1 MNDFNHNNRQPTNQ
15 PQGMW
20 ETWSRGHI
28 LALAILL
35 MAGNFFF
42 QVVFYLI
49 RPDLFGPVLVG
60 AVAGVL
66 VPMVLMTRRWGL
78 SYSRDFSM
86 TGPHPVVLASAALMA
101 VCSIM
106 PTSLLAEFSLR
117 LHPIDPEWMA
127 LYQENLPTTTVEIIL
142 AAITLV
148 IVAPLAEEIIF
159 RGLLQRVTATLWGT
173 LPAALVSALI
183 FGIVHGEPWFLF
195 GLIGVGLVLAFVFA
209 ATGSV
214 TACWL
219 VHAVHNGISLWVMIS
234 RPAGPTEPQEITTQ
248 DWALAA
254 VSVLGMLLVGRFLLS
269 KGKALHRLA
278 GEDSFN

>member
-1 MNDFNHNNRQPTNQ
+1 MNDFNHNNRQLGDQ
-15 PQGMW
+15 PPGLW
-20 ETWSRGHI
+20 ETWSRGQI
-28 LALAILL
+28 LALAVLL

-42 QVVFYLI
+42 QVVFYMI
-49 RPDLFGPVLVG
+49 RQDLFGPVLVG

-66 VPMVLMTRRWGL
+66 VPMVLMTRRWDL
-78 SYSRDFSM
+78 SYSRDFSL
-86 TGPHPVVLASAALMA
+86 TLPHPVVLAAAALMA

-117 LHPIDPEWMA
+117 LHPINPEWLA

-142 AAITLV
+142 AAITVV
-148 IVAPLAEEIIF
+148 IAAPLAEEIIF
-159 RGLLQRVTATLWGT
+159 RGLLQRVTATLWGAV
-173 LPAALVSALI
+173 PAALVSALI

-219 VHAVHNGISLWVMIS
+219 VHAVHNGISLWVMLS
-234 RPAGPTEPQEITTQ
+234 TPAGPTEPQKINLL
-248 DWALAA
+248 DWGLAA
-254 VSVLGMLLVGRFLLS
+254 VSVLGMLLVGKFLLS
-269 KGKALHRLA
+269 KGKALHRRA
-278 GEDSFN
+278 GQDSLI